1 MAFDEKDFKNLVAEV
16 QSISQTMSG
25 NIPLQN
31 NKIENLEKAIEK
43 LVSKE
48 EFAPVKLIAYGL
60 ATSVMT
66 AVIMAI
72 LAKVIIK

>member
-1 MAFDEKDFKNLVAEV
+1 MVFDEKDFKELVTEV
-16 QSISQTMSG
+16 QAISTTMSE
-25 NIPLQN
+25 NVPLQN
-31 NKIENLEKAIEK
+31 NRIGNLEKAIEK

-66 AVIMAI
+66 AVIMAV